1 MGDEREPVNG
11 ESPIHQIGSCFVW
24 KWRPKRNQNIIIF
37 PKKCVY
43 KLKNI
48 YILKFLKNYAGIGP
62 RTYPNIPKQLVAP
75 GREGCGDP
83 RPCTSR
89 ERLVTI
95 PNVPMVAPG
104 VFYLLG
110 FQWWQNANLQLVEI
124 VPAKKRNLCYD
135 HDVDTSAISRGKL

>member
-43 KLKNI
+43 KLKKI
-48 YILKFLKNYAGIGP
+48 YLYKLKFLKNYTGIGP

-95 PNVPMVAPG
+95 PKCSNG
-104 VFYLLG
+104 CSRGLLFVG
-110 FQWWQNANLQLVEI
+110 FSMTEKCKSPLCEDSSGQ
-124 VPAKKRNLCYD
+124 KRNL
-135 HDVDTSAISRGKL
+135 VL